1 MEKTLTKSILNSLS
15 KEEILQFILQLS
27 DNMQYLSEQNSKI
40 KKQNELLIGEF
51 ESIQEQIEI
60 LTKQRFR

>member
-40 KKQNELLIGEF
+40 K
-51 ESIQEQIEI
+51 
-60 LTKQRFR
+60 

>member
-40 KKQNELLIGEF
+40 KKQSELLIGEF

>member
-1 MEKTLTKSILNSLS
+1 
-15 KEEILQFILQLS
+15 
-27 DNMQYLSEQNSKI
+27 MQYLSEQNSKI
-40 KKQNELLIGEF
+40 KKQSELLIGEF